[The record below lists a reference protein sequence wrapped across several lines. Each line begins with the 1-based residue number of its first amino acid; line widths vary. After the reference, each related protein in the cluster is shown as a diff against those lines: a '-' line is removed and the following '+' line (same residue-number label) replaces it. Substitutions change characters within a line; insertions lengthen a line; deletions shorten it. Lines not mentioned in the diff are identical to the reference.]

1 MIPIVSST
9 PLTLLVMGVPNA
21 AGEIIA
27 NVEASLVSAVGS
39 YPLMEIAQAERR
51 TKCSSGEDDPIV
63 PPN

>member
-27 NVEASLVSAVGS
+27 NVEASLVSAVGR

-51 TKCSSGEDDPIV
+51 TKCSSEEDDPIV